1 MHELEHPGAVMREW
15 WLEDADPDST
25 AARLGVAL
33 DELRRVIDGRADITP
48 KLAAQLEAGGW
59 STAAFWMRLQAAYNR
74 ERRRERPAA
83 TAA

>member
-1 MHELEHPGAVMREW
+1 MREW